1 MILLIKFNNERVE
14 ISWIAVF
21 ALGFIGL
28 SIHLLSLFVVLIIS
42 YTFKESTC
50 IEIYIQS
57 KKNEERSGEKEKLLK
72 SEKEESD
79 IEGTKRDA
87 RNYLIKKR
95 DNACESLVFYLVP
108 LIYSLFVLAIIA
120 NQQVQEGD
128 SKKTLKLMIMM
139 IPFAFLIILP
149 QGVMNEA
156 IDWLKM

>member
-1 MILLIKFNNERVE
+1 M
-14 ISWIAVF
+14 
-21 ALGFIGL
+21 
-28 SIHLLSLFVVLIIS
+28 
-42 YTFKESTC
+42 
-50 IEIYIQS
+50 
-57 KKNEERSGEKEKLLK
+57 EKLLK

-139 IPFAFLIILP
+139 IPIAFLIILP
-149 QGVMNEA
+149 QGLMNEA